1 MFASGSIVFT
11 LDFTIFS
18 NEVDRI
24 FGNAMILAEAAFFIL
39 LIVID
44 YTLVSFIGWLRN
56 CCKDELECPVEWAAI
71 ENHSFNDRIQKTN
84 ILGSYKL
91 TNHPKYG
98 HAMKAYN
105 ELRFR
110 KKDMEETK
118 DPMNPEF
125 FD

>member
-1 MFASGSIVFT
+1 M
-11 LDFTIFS
+11 
-18 NEVDRI
+18 
-24 FGNAMILAEAAFFIL
+24 
-39 LIVID
+39 
-44 YTLVSFIGWLRN
+44 
-56 CCKDELECPVEWAAI
+56 EWAAI
-71 ENHSFNDRIQKTN
+71 ENHSFSDRIQKTN

-91 TNHPKYG
+91 ENHPKYG

-110 KKDMEETK
+110 KKGMEESR